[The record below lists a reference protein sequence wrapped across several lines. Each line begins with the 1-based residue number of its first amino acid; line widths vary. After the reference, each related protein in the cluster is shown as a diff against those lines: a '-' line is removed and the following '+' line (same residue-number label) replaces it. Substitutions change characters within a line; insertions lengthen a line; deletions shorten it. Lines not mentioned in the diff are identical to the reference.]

1 MGEAKT
7 KAVTEVHAPRIAGRI
22 LALIEAFREFFINK
36 SHTIP
41 LTPPSQSSRCCPFFT
56 VFNKDIQSPIQF
68 SAIFS
73 LCNPFFADIVV
84 HDFENGECS

>member
-7 KAVTEVHAPRIAGRI
+7 KAVTEVHAPRIARRI

-41 LTPPSQSSRCCPFFT
+41 LTPPSQSSRCCPFSYR
-56 VFNKDIQSPIQF
+56 V
-68 SAIFS
+68 
-73 LCNPFFADIVV
+73 
-84 HDFENGECS
+84 

>member
-41 LTPPSQSSRCCPFFT
+41 LTPPSQSSRCCPFSYR
-56 VFNKDIQSPIQF
+56 V
-68 SAIFS
+68 
-73 LCNPFFADIVV
+73 
-84 HDFENGECS
+84 